1 MVANQQP
8 FGAEGPLGDSEDQA
22 MTETDWN
29 PWKMT
34 TFSLLL
40 VGATALVTT
49 LVMGYRADRE
59 DVKQNRAASRA
70 NASVRKTSLPSQID
84 VEKCQ
89 AYALRR
95 TGDRTTDMVKD
106 GAIGGVVG
114 AGAGAAGGA
123 VADGGSGGGEGAA
136 RHDAQYQ
143 ASYCS
148 CMRQNGY

>member
-1 MVANQQP
+1 
-8 FGAEGPLGDSEDQA
+8 

-29 PWKMT
+29 PWKMA

-70 NASVRKTSLPSQID
+70 NTSMRKTSLPSQID

-89 AYALRR
+89 AYALQR
-95 TGDRTTDMVKD
+95 TGDKTADMVK
-106 GAIGGVVG
+106 VG
-114 AGAGAAGGA
+114 AKGTNRP
-123 VADGGSGGGEGAA
+123 S
-136 RHDAQYQ
+136 
-143 ASYCS
+143 
-148 CMRQNGY
+148 N